1 MNQTPC
7 HQVFLTQEEWK
18 SERIEFLV
26 SKSPLR
32 GGCCAKDP
40 EEGKRKWQVEIQ
52 ASTCATLATF
62 TGLQPSAV
70 IAPLLLLQLCCY
82 LPDLPLSSLLD
93 HLMWYLPSSWPA
105 TAPTSTLKS
114 PGWWTATVMDWALPY
129 PSNRRQKTETPTLD
143 VVESK
148 SLWLVRDSNTNHI
161 LMAGWWLW
169 GSQAYFD
176 TQKYFI
182 ILSDLLNSFLERGC
196 YILNMYYR
204 GVIVFS
210 NESFFS
216 PWQ

>member
-1 MNQTPC
+1 MSVWGQMNQTPC

-62 TGLQPSAV
+62 PGLQPSAV

-105 TAPTSTLKS
+105 DCPHLHSQITRVVNSHCYGLSS
-114 PGWWTATVMDWALPY
+114 PLSLQQETKDWDPY
-129 PSNRRQKTETPTLD
+129 PRCCR
-143 VVESK
+143 V
-148 SLWLVRDSNTNHI
+148 
-161 LMAGWWLW
+161 
-169 GSQAYFD
+169 
-176 TQKYFI
+176 
-182 ILSDLLNSFLERGC
+182 
-196 YILNMYYR
+196 
-204 GVIVFS
+204 
-210 NESFFS
+210 
-216 PWQ
+216 